1 MYVQISLVTGTQE
14 QPCTRSIY
22 RTKQLRSRERQIS
35 HKIST
40 WITYCDVTW
49 TNVFL
54 LPQEAGK
61 QAHGASPTSYTSTDH
76 KISECF

>member
-14 QPCTRSIY
+14 QPNTRSIY

-35 HKIST
+35 HEIRT
-40 WITYCDVTW
+40 CRTCCDVMW
-49 TNVFL
+49 TNLFL
-54 LPQEAGK
+54 LPQKAGK
-61 QAHGASPTSYTSTDH
+61 LAHGASPTSYTSTDH

>member
-14 QPCTRSIY
+14 QPNTRYIY
-22 RTKQLRSRERQIS
+22 RINQLRSRERQIPLE
-35 HKIST
+35 IST
-40 WITYCDVTW
+40 CITYRDVMW
-49 TNVFL
+49 TNLFL
-54 LPQEAGK
+54 QLHKARK